1 MQMRLPTATQT
12 QRGMP
17 LVQESAEVEMQAI
30 ICTRCGAPMQNV
42 THCDYCK
49 TNFTR
54 SEKDYMLPGSTL
66 KSGPTLT
73 VSCYS
78 RMVSTAYGVMPRAV
92 GSRHTCPLCE
102 QVMTYENGIA
112 ECSGCNIRIQ
122 L

>member
-1 MQMRLPTATQT
+1 
-12 QRGMP
+12 
-17 LVQESAEVEMQAI
+17 MQAI
-30 ICTRCGAPMQNV
+30 ICTQCGAPMQNV

-54 SEKDYMLPGSTL
+54 SEKDYMLPGST
-66 KSGPTLT
+66 
-73 VSCYS
+73 
-78 RMVSTAYGVMPRAV
+78 AYGVMPGAV
-92 GSRHTCPLCE
+92 GSRHTCPMCE